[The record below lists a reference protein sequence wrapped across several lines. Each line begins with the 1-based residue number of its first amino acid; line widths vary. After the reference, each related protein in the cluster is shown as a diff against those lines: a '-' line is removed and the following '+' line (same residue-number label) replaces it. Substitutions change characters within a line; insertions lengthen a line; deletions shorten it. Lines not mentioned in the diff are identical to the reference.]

1 MLPPAFLGGAEGDG
15 ELCISMQMHWPV
27 CQVLQTVED
36 RHTHKKRGKEG
47 GRRKKEGNENERRGT

>member
-36 RHTHKKRGKEG
+36 RHTQEEREG
-47 GRRKKEGNENERRGT
+47 GREEEEGRQ